1 MNFNRYIKLLLFSF
15 ILIGSTLS
23 FSKVKIQGQMFEGK
37 VLKVKKVQFK
47 DSGQENIVVL
57 IKTPRG
63 HKKMIVDLGD
73 SERIQKRARMGTR
86 LKVEGFLVRIEDKE
100 FLMAK
105 RVKVGNRIVKVN
117 KNRKLR
123 AY

>member
-1 MNFNRYIKLLLFSF
+1 
-15 ILIGSTLS
+15 
-23 FSKVKIQGQMFEGK
+23 MFEGK

-47 DSGQENIVVL
+47 DSDQENIVVL

-63 HKKMIVDLGD
+63 HKKMVVDLGD

-105 RVKVGNRIVKVN
+105 RVKVGNRIIKVN

>member
-47 DSGQENIVVL
+47 DSDQENIVVL

-63 HKKMIVDLGD
+63 HKKMVVDLGD

-105 RVKVGNRIVKVN
+105 RVKVGNRIIKVN